1 MKTTLEALW
10 ASITRTLV
18 PIIVGGILGWLTA
31 SNIPLDP
38 EFEITLTALLTGT
51 LSAAYYLA
59 VRLFERYV
67 SPKLGWL
74 LGNPKQPAAYAGQS
88 APHDDTLRA

>member
-18 PIIVGGILGWLTA
+18 PIIVGAVLGWLAA

-38 EFEITLTALLTGT
+38 EFEVALTALLTG
-51 LSAAYYLA
+51 LFSAAYYLL
-59 VRLFERYV
+59 VRVFERYV

-74 LGNPKQPAAYAGQS
+74 LGNAKQPAAYVGPSRGDHA
-88 APHDDTLRA
+88 A

>member
-10 ASITRTLV
+10 ASITRTIV
-18 PIIVGGILGWLTA
+18 PIVVGAILGWLAA

-38 EFEITLTALLTGT
+38 EFEITLTALLTGVF
-51 LSAAYYLA
+51 SAGYYLL
-59 VRLFERYV
+59 VRVFERFV

-74 LGNPKQPAAYAGQS
+74 LGNAAQPAAYVGPAKN
-88 APHDDTLRA
+88 HDDTIRA